1 MIGDDDYRFITEFL
15 SSDGSKRDTLLQDQ
29 RAQCAKTFLSLL
41 EHISKDQTVQYIL
54 TIMDDMLQVRLKFAI
69 FYDSQSLNLHFYPLL
84 MQEDMNRVEIIRE
97 YAKKKRENVWSPF
110 LNLLNRPDGFIQN
123 MTSRIIAKLACW
135 SRDPMDGSDLTF
147 YLTWLK
153 DQLQTPANEY
163 VQTTA
168 RCLQMML
175 RNEKYRLV
183 FAGMEGVSVLANI
196 LSGRI
201 NFQVILVHILL
212 LYYK

>member
-1 MIGDDDYRFITEFL
+1 
-15 SSDGSKRDTLLQDQ
+15 
-29 RAQCAKTFLSLL
+29 
-41 EHISKDQTVQYIL
+41 
-54 TIMDDMLQVRLKFAI
+54 
-69 FYDSQSLNLHFYPLL
+69 
-84 MQEDMNRVEIIRE
+84 MNRVEIIRE

-135 SRDPMDGSDLTF
+135 SRDPMEGSDLTF

-153 DQLQTPANEY
+153 DQLQTPGNEY

-175 RNEKYRLV
+175 RDEKYRLV
-183 FAGMEGVSVLANI
+183 FAGMGGVSVLANI

-201 NFQVILVHILL
+201 NFQVKHSERLRHFKLMINDLFFLVNRFNINYLSVFG
-212 LYYK
+212 

>member
-1 MIGDDDYRFITEFL
+1 M
-15 SSDGSKRDTLLQDQ
+15 
-29 RAQCAKTFLSLL
+29 
-41 EHISKDQTVQYIL
+41 
-54 TIMDDMLQVRLKFAI
+54 
-69 FYDSQSLNLHFYPLL
+69 
-84 MQEDMNRVEIIRE
+84 EIIRD
-97 YAKKKRENVWSPF
+97 YAKKRRENVWSPF

-135 SRDPMDGSDLTF
+135 SRDPMEGSDLTF

-153 DQLQTPANEY
+153 DQLQTPSNEY

-175 RNEKYRLV
+175 RDEKYRLA
-183 FAGMEGVSVLANI
+183 FAGMGGVAVLANV

-201 NFQVILVHILL
+201 NFQVLIYVTKQYDCLKFDSFQFLFTLL
-212 LYYK
+212 FRFNTSWPSAYGS

>member
-1 MIGDDDYRFITEFL
+1 
-15 SSDGSKRDTLLQDQ
+15 
-29 RAQCAKTFLSLL
+29 
-41 EHISKDQTVQYIL
+41 
-54 TIMDDMLQVRLKFAI
+54 
-69 FYDSQSLNLHFYPLL
+69 
-84 MQEDMNRVEIIRE
+84 MQEDKNRVEIIRE

-135 SRDPMDGSDLTF
+135 SRDPMEGSDLTF

-153 DQLQTPANEY
+153 DQLQTPGNEY

-175 RNEKYRLV
+175 RDEKYRLA
-183 FAGMEGVSVLANI
+183 FAGMGGVSVLATV

-201 NFQVILVHILL
+201 NFQVCSCIYRSTITPTDESRLHFRVSINLHFVSG
-212 LYYK
+212 

>member
-1 MIGDDDYRFITEFL
+1 
-15 SSDGSKRDTLLQDQ
+15 
-29 RAQCAKTFLSLL
+29 
-41 EHISKDQTVQYIL
+41 
-54 TIMDDMLQVRLKFAI
+54 
-69 FYDSQSLNLHFYPLL
+69 
-84 MQEDMNRVEIIRE
+84 MNRVEIIRE

-135 SRDPMDGSDLTF
+135 SRDPMEGSDLTF

-153 DQLQTPANEY
+153 DQLQMPGNEY

-175 RNEKYRLV
+175 RDEKYRLV
-183 FAGMEGVSVLANI
+183 FAGMGGVSVLANI

-201 NFQVILVHILL
+201 NFQVRYCQTWNISKVTNTISFLFTRFNTSYPSV
-212 LYYK
+212 YG